1 MINNKIKYILVLF
14 IILSLSMNA
23 FSATNFTDDSID
35 VVLQSSDSVD
45 EVAADAA
52 DNQADDETDDTTD
65 DQTGGQDD
73 TGTGDAGTGGTS
85 TKGNGTFDF
94 GSLTNSSGK
103 GNGTSS
109 FDFGSLTNR
118 SGNGT
123 SSFDFGSLTNRTGNG
138 SSFDFGSLMDIFSKL
153 MGGNNTTNATN
164 TTNPAAETH
173 SDVSNVPRVVTS
185 TSYVPVSYHPVE
197 KHAQHIIQRLR
208 DNQTICK
215 GDALKLD
222 GVNKLYESDFTNGH
236 LLVYVDGK
244 LVFNEITGDDLDT
257 PIFWITDDYLG
268 QHQISV
274 EFTANGNSNTNT
286 YTEDV
291 LII

>member
-103 GNGTSS
+103 
-109 FDFGSLTNR
+109 
-118 SGNGT
+118 GNGT

>member
-118 SGNGT
+118 
-123 SSFDFGSLTNRTGNG
+123 TGNG

-197 KHAQHIIQRLR
+197 KHTQHIIQRL
-208 DNQTICK
+208 
-215 GDALKLD
+215 LM
-222 GVNKLYESDFTNGH
+222 
-236 LLVYVDGK
+236 
-244 LVFNEITGDDLDT
+244 
-257 PIFWITDDYLG
+257 
-268 QHQISV
+268 
-274 EFTANGNSNTNT
+274 
-286 YTEDV
+286 V
-291 LII
+291 LTSCMSLILQMGIY

>member
-85 TKGNGTFDF
+85 TKGNGT
-94 GSLTNSSGK
+94 
-103 GNGTSS
+103 

>member
-35 VVLQSSDSVD
+35 AVLQSSDSVD

-103 GNGTSS
+103 
-109 FDFGSLTNR
+109 
-118 SGNGT
+118 GNGT

>member
-35 VVLQSSDSVD
+35 AVLQSSDSVD

-118 SGNGT
+118 
-123 SSFDFGSLTNRTGNG
+123 TGNG
-138 SSFDFGSLMDIFSKL
+138 SSFDFGSLIDIFSKL